1 MVWGCIKEDN
11 FQKNSKQAVF
21 SASLRLCV
29 KKEPVQLLTINNV
42 KLSFFSILREERAI
56 PAVVHPSRP

>member
-21 SASLRLCV
+21 SAPLRLCV
-29 KKEPVQLLTINNV
+29 KKEPVQLPNLG
-42 KLSFFSILREERAI
+42 
-56 PAVVHPSRP
+56 